1 MRKIIRNLLKKL
13 LYKSTSKS
21 CLSYYKEIIK
31 ANPHLAKPAKGENE
45 WLKRW
50 RVYDKN
56 LSPLCYRIFS
66 RYVEGN
72 SEIIPLEYVASIVEP
87 ILTPHKYI
95 FYYDDKNNFNKVL
108 PNSFMPKVLLRNID
122 MLMLDGEYNQIDNID
137 YFLNNLQNKY
147 DKIVLKPSRLA
158 SGKGVQILKRDFNGN
173 LITKNGKKLSIAM
186 LHEDYGANFLLQECL
201 EQSEF
206 MSQFNPSSV
215 NTIRMTTY
223 RDESGN
229 IIVTSSIMRI
239 GAKGSDVDN
248 AHSGGKFCGISS
260 NGKVGN
266 YVCDWLGTK
275 QTKYNGLDFENNN
288 WIVPNFERIKQFA
301 QNISKHIIHHDI
313 VALDIALDKDNA
325 PKLIEF
331 NVGGFGAWA
340 FLMGGHSVFS
350 NMDEQIFK
358 RCYKAYQ
365 QLEFYIWTPIHRNS
379 CLRAL

>member
-1 MRKIIRNLLKKL
+1 MKKQKWNRDWYFCKAESEGEMQKIHLPHDAMLTEERVPELEKGNATGFYPGGKYIYRKDI
-13 LYKSTSKS
+13 Y
-21 CLSYYKEIIK
+21 
-31 ANPHLAKPAKGENE
+31 GEE
-45 WLKRW
+45 TYRDKTVWIEFEG
-50 RVYDKN
+50 VYM
-56 LSPLCYRIFS
+56 
-66 RYVEGN
+66 N
-72 SEIIPLEYVASIVEP
+72 SE
-87 ILTPHKYI
+87 
-95 FYYDDKNNFNKVL
+95 
-108 PNSFMPKVLLRNID
+108 VLL
-122 MLMLDGEYNQIDNID
+122 
-137 YFLNNLQNKY
+137 
-147 DKIVLKPSRLA
+147 
-158 SGKGVQILKRDFNGN
+158 NGN

-229 IIVTSSIMRI
+229 VIVTSSIMRI

-288 WIVPNFERIKQFA
+288 WIIPNFERIKQFA

-313 VALDIALDKDNA
+313 VALDIALDKDNT

-365 QLEFYIWTPIHRNS
+365 QLEFYIWTPINRNN
-379 CLRAL
+379 CIRAL